1 MSKTEGVNGYNIS
14 RSWFNFCFDNPEKIK
29 PIHTAIYLFAMEHC
43 NRLGWKEKFGF
54 PSQMAMEAIGV
65 KSWHVY
71 IKAFNQL
78 IEWGFFILIER
89 SKNQYSSNIIAL
101 SYFNKAPN
109 KALDKALTK
118 HSSKQVQST
127 QQSIDSIIKQINNK
141 QINKEQINKLQNS
154 INNFLNSKS
163 ENASD
168 SLMMYTREEMK
179 SFLESDSGL
188 RQKCES
194 DLKLNDESRQ
204 EYIEKFLVHLADY
217 RKTRFDAKE
226 HFWNWLKKQPKIDEK
241 QKKPKKEKYYIIR
254 SGTETDTIHHRSYEV
269 NERKLVEAG
278 KCELVEIVYK

>member
-1 MSKTEGVNGYNIS
+1 MALRDQPYLPLYIQDYLTDEKLNECLPGTQGIYVKIMCLMHKSKHYGKILLKQKYKQTESINLNFAKQLVKHLTFTEVEIS
-14 RSWFNFCFDNPEKIK
+14 QAIKELLDEEVCFVDGDYLCQKRMIKDNELSIKRANAGQKGGKKTHEFAKAKNKANTEYENENENENENEDTKLKIK
-29 PIHTAIYLFAMEHC
+29 
-43 NRLGWKEKFGF
+43 N
-54 PSQMAMEAIGV
+54 
-65 KSWHVY
+65 
-71 IKAFNQL
+71 
-78 IEWGFFILIER
+78 
-89 SKNQYSSNIIAL
+89 
-101 SYFNKAPN
+101 
-109 KALDKALTK
+109 
-118 HSSKQVQST
+118 
-127 QQSIDSIIKQINNK
+127 
-141 QINKEQINKLQNS
+141 
-154 INNFLNSKS
+154 

-168 SLMMYTREEMK
+168 SLMIYTREEMK

-194 DLKLNDESRQ
+194 DLKLNYESRK